1 MNKRKQKKNYMRKLN
16 QSFGAGIVREEPD
29 KWNIHI
35 CRALHK
41 EREVEMFDSL
51 SPPSRRIEEYE
62 NTADRMMD
70 MRRRLSP
77 VKFPQQKNHP
87 RTAIGEE
94 SIREKEGAH
103 NQTVFLNIEKLNL
116 IKIYSQIERNIDTSR
131 GNSLETRYLES
142 STVPHSPEEEGEKD
156 LREVVVSLRKTL
168 R

>member
-1 MNKRKQKKNYMRKLN
+1 MNIN
-16 QSFGAGIVREEPD
+16 
-29 KWNIHI
+29 I

-41 EREVEMFDSL
+41 EKEMQMFASL
-51 SPPSRRIEEYE
+51 SPPGRRMEEYE

-87 RTAIGEE
+87 RTVISEDSVRG
-94 SIREKEGAH
+94 KEAVQ

-131 GNSLETRYLES
+131 GNSIETRYLES
-142 STVPHSPEEEGEKD
+142 STVPHSP
-156 LREVVVSLRKTL
+156 
-168 R
+168 